1 MGEVTYSEAL
11 GILADGGRARF
22 NPSPPPAKLSQRFF
36 DVGEQLAL
44 RRGELL
50 LIEHAPTVELRKAL
64 KIADE
69 RSPSV

>member
-22 NPSPPPAKLSQRFF
+22 NPSPPCQITLEVF
-36 DVGEQLAL
+36 DISEQLAL
-44 RRGELL
+44 RRRELF
-50 LIEHAPTVELRKAL
+50 LIEHAPIVKLGKAL